1 MLVKAFEEFCRV
13 VKEKKLAVEGVA
25 IADENEILLERHFTA
40 DKPRDIYS
48 NTKSFMATAVGMAI
62 GEGKLTLEA
71 HLSDLLGD
79 ALSEEARE
87 RLYPIQLK
95 HLLTMTSGFGDAYL
109 MMKERR
115 AGVGVPDYLAYMAAL
130 PLKEQPGTRFCYST
144 ADSILAGMMVERAIG
159 KNLALYLYDHLFK
172 PMGTG
177 FPIWETSPCGH
188 TVGGSGLQLKLGD
201 MIKLGQLYLAD
212 GMWKGERLLDSK
224 WIAQATRKQIETNN
238 GAEDIWNCGYGY
250 QFWMSPYPGS
260 YRADGSFGQVTTVL
274 PKAGLVVALQC
285 PEEGCFENAK
295 TELHER
301 VLSQL

>member
-1 MLVKAFEEFCRV
+1 MLEKRFEDFCRDV
-13 VKEKKLAVEGVA
+13 TEKNLMIEGIA
-25 IADENEILLERHFTA
+25 IADEKNILLERHFVT

-48 NTKSFMATAVGMAI
+48 NTKSFMSTAVGMAI

-115 AGVGVPDYLAYMAAL
+115 AGVGVPDYLAYMADL
-130 PLKEQPGTRFCYST
+130 PLKEEPGKRFCYST
-144 ADSILAGMMVERAIG
+144 ADSILAGMMVERVVG
-159 KNLALYLYDHLFK
+159 KSLAVYLYDHLFK
-172 PMGTG
+172 PLEIG

-212 GMWKGERLLDSK
+212 GMWKGERLLDSA
-224 WIAQATRKQIETNN
+224 WIAQATRKQVETEKDS
-238 GAEDIWNCGYGY
+238 EDIWRCGYGY
-250 QFWMSPYPGS
+250 QFWMSPYPDS
-260 YRADGSFGQVTTVL
+260 YRADGSFGQITTVL
-274 PKAGLVVALQC
+274 PKAGLVVAIQC
-285 PEEGCFENAK
+285 PEDGCFENVK
-295 TELHER
+295 TELHEL